1 MAGGIISLVAR
12 YSEAWAMSSAPKRS
26 FTPWLVAGF
35 HLLVC
40 AGVLSLVDYW
50 PYTLRRLFPK
60 SEAIVSA
67 SLLVFAGTDLCLLG
81 LWAALSPVSSVAK
94 WLATGLSA
102 FCWCGI
108 YTPDNFYW
116 LRHWSDYGGWWT
128 RYTVF
133 SDWSAVAGLAL
144 LVTSLLS
151 GPLWAVKRRGIQF
164 RPLSAEEAALE
175 MGSRH
180 FQVLHL
186 LLLMVV
192 LSIFMGFALNCRQ
205 GLGHQM
211 STRWRFAAYAPIQSL
226 ETVLVSGVLQAAGS
240 LVLAWAVLT
249 YGRPWLRLLA
259 ALVVAGLLG
268 FDWAFSFTHIKYHE
282 HLVWN
287 SLFSVGVAVLQA
299 VLVSA
304 ALLAVRRRG
313 YRLVSAMNAESPMC
327 GSRSVD

>member
-1 MAGGIISLVAR
+1 MCV
-12 YSEAWAMSSAPKRS
+12 
-26 FTPWLVAGF
+26 
-35 HLLVC
+35 
-40 AGVLSLVDYW
+40 GVLLFVDYW
-50 PYTLRRLFPK
+50 PRTLRMLFPT
-60 SEAIVSA
+60 SQTICAA
-67 SLLVFAGTDLCLLG
+67 SLLVFAGTDLSLLG
-81 LWAALSPVSSVAK
+81 LWAALSPAGSVAK

-116 LRHWSDYGGWWT
+116 LRHWSDYGGSGM
-128 RYTVF
+128 RYAF
-133 SDWSAVAGLAL
+133 LSDWSAVAGLSL
-144 LVTSLLS
+144 LVVSLLAC
-151 GPLWAVKRRGIQF
+151 PLWAVKRRGIRF

-175 MGSRH
+175 MSSRH

-192 LSIFMGFALNCRQ
+192 LSIFMGFSLNCRQ
-205 GLGHQM
+205 GLGHQI

-240 LVLAWAVLT
+240 IVLAWAVLT

-268 FDWAFSFTHIKYHE
+268 FDWAFSFTHVKHHE

-299 VLVSA
+299 ALISAVLLV
-304 ALLAVRRRG
+304 VRRRG
-313 YRLVSAMNAESPMC
+313 YRLVKATNAESPDQL
-327 GSRSVD
+327 GTRRPVD